1 MDEETFTKALDA
13 AERFDGSKDVRA
25 WLFTI
30 AKNTYYSRCR
40 REHFYADGE
49 LQENTEDSR
58 PGVIEQLVDA
68 ERALD
73 IHHFLH
79 RMEEPYKREY

>member
-30 AKNTYYSRCR
+30 AKNAYYSRCR

-73 IHHFLH
+73 IHYFLH